1 MKRSTVAWGVA
12 GIGCAFLVLLVGA
25 ALLVAGTFSRGAAVD
40 GLGFALGGR
49 VGVVDVEGVIL
60 SADRFRET
68 LKRFRDTPN
77 VKAVVV
83 RINSPGGGVAAS
95 QELNREI
102 VRFRRETSKPVVV
115 SMESVAAS
123 GGYYT
128 AVAADHIV
136 ANPGTITGSIGVI
149 IQWVNY
155 GDLLE
160 WAKLRAVTIKS
171 GALKDSGNPTRP
183 ITDEDRAYFE
193 DLIQKLRAQFVRG
206 RHGRAQ
212 GEAQAGR
219 DGQDGRRARRDGR
232 GSPRARSRG
241 RDRRLP
247 RRRGSGRTTRAHGP
261 SGRGL
266 APATDAS
273 GPSRAAHRRTFRIVD
288 CGAPPLRR
296 SGGGR
301 MERVLSVVG
310 RAEGTTTKA
319 DLVEEVAKATELT
332 KKQAEVIVES
342 VFDGIVASLRSGEKI
357 ELRGFGSFRLRQRG
371 ARIARN
377 PKRSGV
383 KVMVPPKRVP
393 YFKPG
398 KKLKELI
405 NQVAPAAAA
414 GEPDKG

>member
-12 GIGCAFLVLLVGA
+12 GIGCAFLVLLVAAAVFVSGA
-25 ALLVAGTFSRGAAVD
+25 VSRGGTGTD

-49 VGVVDVEGVIL
+49 VGVVDLDGVIL

-68 LKRFRDTPN
+68 LKRFHDAAN

-102 VRFRRETSKPVVV
+102 ARFRKETKKPVVV

-171 GALKDSGNPTRP
+171 GVLKDSGNPTRP

-193 DLIQKLRAQFVRG
+193 DLIEKLRTQFVVAVTDG
-206 RHGRAQ
+206 RKGKLKPGTMEKMADGRVVT
-212 GEAQAGR
+212 GEEALALGLVDEIGDYRDAVDRAARLAGMSLPAEVWHPRPTRPGLLELLSGGPSESSIAGR
-219 DGQDGRRARRDGR
+219 LL
-232 GSPRARSRG
+232 S
-241 RDRRLP
+241 
-247 RRRGSGRTTRAHGP
+247 
-261 SGRGL
+261 
-266 APATDAS
+266 
-273 GPSRAAHRRTFRIVD
+273 
-288 CGAPPLRR
+288 GAPV
-296 SGGGR
+296 GGGWN
-301 MERVLSVVG
+301 
-310 RAEGTTTKA
+310 
-319 DLVEEVAKATELT
+319 
-332 KKQAEVIVES
+332 
-342 VFDGIVASLRSGEKI
+342 VFFLW
-357 ELRGFGSFRLRQRG
+357 
-371 ARIARN
+371 
-377 PKRSGV
+377 
-383 KVMVPPKRVP
+383 
-393 YFKPG
+393 
-398 KKLKELI
+398 
-405 NQVAPAAAA
+405 
-414 GEPDKG
+414 

>member
-12 GIGCAFLVLLVGA
+12 GIGCAFLVLLVA
-25 ALLVAGTFSRGAAVD
+25 AAVLVSGAVGRGGARTD

-49 VGVVDVEGVIL
+49 VGVVDLDGVIL

-68 LKRFRDTPN
+68 LKRFHDAAN

-102 VRFRRETSKPVVV
+102 ARFRKETKKPVVV

-171 GALKDSGNPTRP
+171 GVLKDSGNPTRP

-193 DLIQKLRAQFVRG
+193 DLIQKLRAQFVAAVTDG
-206 RHGRAQ
+206 RKGRLKPGTMEKMADGRVVT
-212 GEAQAGR
+212 GEEALTLGLVDEIGDYRDAVDRAARLAGMSLPAEVWHPRPTRPGLLELLSGGPSESSIAGR
-219 DGQDGRRARRDGR
+219 LL
-232 GSPRARSRG
+232 S
-241 RDRRLP
+241 
-247 RRRGSGRTTRAHGP
+247 
-261 SGRGL
+261 
-266 APATDAS
+266 
-273 GPSRAAHRRTFRIVD
+273 
-288 CGAPPLRR
+288 GAPV
-296 SGGGR
+296 GGGWN
-301 MERVLSVVG
+301 
-310 RAEGTTTKA
+310 
-319 DLVEEVAKATELT
+319 
-332 KKQAEVIVES
+332 
-342 VFDGIVASLRSGEKI
+342 VFFLW
-357 ELRGFGSFRLRQRG
+357 
-371 ARIARN
+371 
-377 PKRSGV
+377 
-383 KVMVPPKRVP
+383 
-393 YFKPG
+393 
-398 KKLKELI
+398 
-405 NQVAPAAAA
+405 
-414 GEPDKG
+414 